1 MFIVYDWCDEIFFE
15 SNPTILMNI
24 SDFIYGLVFSVWIW
38 FQLMKTLWFHICYKQ
53 QHISLAEIVMA
64 LINK

>member
-24 SDFIYGLVFSVWIW
+24 SDFIYGLVFSV
-38 FQLMKTLWFHICYKQ
+38 
-53 QHISLAEIVMA
+53 
-64 LINK
+64 